1 MDKLSIHG
9 GTALNGEVR
18 VSGAKNAAL
27 PLLTA
32 ALLTPET
39 LVFDNAPHLK
49 DMSTMLALLGHM
61 GLRVTLDE
69 RNRVSLCA
77 T

>member
-32 ALLTPET
+32 ALLTPDT

-49 DMSTMLALLGHM
+49 DMSTMLA
-61 GLRVTLDE
+61 
-69 RNRVSLCA
+69 
-77 T
+77 